1 MNTITIELCAEDRA
15 RLDAILDALKGF
27 KAPSCDGCIKSAL
40 EYVDA
45 AVQEAKKQPQE
56 APKDKGQQE
65 IEERL
70 KAAMAKASEPA
81 PVKPAPED
89 APRHDDTVA
98 KTPEPAPDVSISELQ
113 GLVIQLAK
121 SGKKAEAR
129 DIVKAYAERLTEIP
143 PEKYGEVFVKLKALE
158 G

>member
-15 RLDAILDALKGF
+15 RLDAILDVLKGF

-56 APKDKGQQE
+56 APKDKEQQE

-81 PVKPAPED
+81 PVAPAPED
-89 APRHDDTVA
+89 DLPWGDPGAQ
-98 KTPEPAPDVSISELQ
+98 TPEPAPDVSISELQ

-143 PEKYGEVFVKLKALE
+143 PEKYGEVFAKLKELE